1 MKVEYQTV
9 DREHLI
15 TNNDVLLANA
25 LWKLRY
31 GTMGIMFDRILTP
44 TTHHSNIERA
54 KSFIPFSMN
63 HYALDD
69 RTNYVVHIYFN
80 YRMKI
85 KKNTSQNMCSATV

>member
-54 KSFIPFSMN
+54 KNFIPFSMN

-69 RTNYVVHIYFN
+69 RKNELRSIYFN
-80 YRMKI
+80 YRVKT
-85 KKNTSQNMCSATV
+85 KKNTSQNMCGAIV

>member
-1 MKVEYQTV
+1 MSFGIVMKVEYQTV

-54 KSFIPFSMN
+54 KNFIPFSMN

-69 RTNYVVHIYFN
+69 RMNYVVFIS
-80 YRMKI
+80 I
-85 KKNTSQNMCSATV
+85 IE